1 MIFITEPRAILK
13 LVKLSIAFSNER
25 MEDEQIKVNS
35 VSALEKSGELIDVV
49 TSKTGAITEGKM
61 AVATFFVGYQ
71 K

>member
-1 MIFITEPRAILK
+1 
-13 LVKLSIAFSNER
+13 